1 MTTGGAA
8 GSGSAGP
15 PGAGEPEERSGM
27 PDSSDPGV
35 PEGLATTLAL
45 VRSRLGADSI
55 DRLWIFPPMT
65 RGRREHGLVAISCF
79 AEAGRLADDRRRR
92 LFTAA
97 YRARRRGL
105 DLGVEPELVE
115 QGIAPA
121 DSLPRV
127 MNGVVRRESLQ
138 LGEPREVVVEGD
150 AARLDPLVA
159 ELERRVRVQGL

>member
-1 MTTGGAA
+1 MSDPA
-8 GSGSAGP
+8 
-15 PGAGEPEERSGM
+15 
-27 PDSSDPGV
+27 DPGV

-45 VRSRLGADSI
+45 VRSRLGAESI

-65 RGRREHGLVAISCF
+65 RGRRERGLVAISCF
-79 AEAGRLADDRRRR
+79 AETGRRR

-97 YRARRRGL
+97 YLARRRGL

-115 QGIAPA
+115 QGLAPS

-127 MNGVVRRESLQ
+127 MTGVVRRESLQ

-150 AARLDPLVA
+150 AATLDGLVA
-159 ELERRVRVQGL
+159 ELEERVRVQGL